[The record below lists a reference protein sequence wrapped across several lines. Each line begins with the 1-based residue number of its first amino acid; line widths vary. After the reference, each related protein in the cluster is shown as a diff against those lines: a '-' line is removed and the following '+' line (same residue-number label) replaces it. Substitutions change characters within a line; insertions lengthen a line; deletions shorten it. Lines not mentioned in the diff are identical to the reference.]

1 MRTREKKGGVISWH
15 ITMDAADVHKRKLV
29 LKMGLSIE
37 GDIDQGN
44 ATTCLIQSFII
55 NNLCSFCLVFW
66 VMLSN
71 VFLEG
76 KS

>member
-15 ITMDAADVHKRKLV
+15 ITMDAVDVHKRKLV

-44 ATTCLIQSFII
+44 ATTCLIRRFII

-66 VMLSN
+66 VVLSN